1 VPDGERPA
9 HRSTRRDHGAPADVL
24 AQVRQHALDASES
37 LFAVDPML
45 GDPLVQRGVDEFVEQ
60 VVDALRVIAQL
71 SQQRDPSWAGAE
83 EHRAGSDVQ
92 HRATP
97 DVERPGGRDATRRA
111 GSDMDRPR
119 W

>member
-1 VPDGERPA
+1 MPDGERPA

-60 VVDALRVIAQL
+60 VVDALRVVRLVDGVWDDVVDMAML
-71 SQQRDPSWAGAE
+71 ASDP
-83 EHRAGSDVQ
+83 
-92 HRATP
+92 
-97 DVERPGGRDATRRA
+97 RP
-111 GSDMDRPR
+111 
-119 W
+119 